1 MVDISKIRTL
11 KEKSKG
17 RRPKSNLKTIII
29 IIVTISAVAL
39 LILTVPSIIETFK
52 QEKILAMQNFE
63 KTKSDAIKQINI
75 MFSKYPSDPMKNI
88 FIAKIYAANNEE
100 EISKVINEA
109 SYYIKLKEYKETI
122 INYIK
127 NYYGKFYNMS
137 TLAQETVF
145 KIQSAN
151 TIGEVNKIYNEY
163 IQLRDSDL
171 ESIKSQYKAKLLQD
185 IYNIIETGNIFYLKS
200 EKQFITKEQLLNILK
215 TADINELENIK
226 NNLETPSEL
235 CKVSLVVSPNQLPD
249 LPKKGEI
256 LNIYNKNGSLITSTL
271 VDRVYVIVKNVQYSE
286 SKSVESSVS
295 MYGSTI
301 KKSANSNIQ
310 YNIND
315 IPGILH
321 ATVIGRLDY
330 NKIEQMFEDYG
341 YRLNELEQKTQ
352 ILDTNNVKY
361 LLVLYVP
368 QDTVNDLAKQKPEN
382 LYISVI
388 IGGDYENS

>member
-17 RRPKSNLKTIII
+17 RKPKSNLMPIVII
-29 IIVTISAVAL
+29 IIVISFVAL

-52 QEKILAMQNFE
+52 QEKILTMQSFE
-63 KTKSDAIKQINI
+63 KTKSDAIQQINT
-75 MFSKYPSDPMKNI
+75 MFSKYPSDPMKNT
-88 FIAKIYAANNEE
+88 FIAKIQTAKNEE
-100 EISKVINEA
+100 EIRKVVDEA
-109 SYYIKLKEYKETI
+109 SRYIKLKEYKKSV
-122 INYIK
+122 INNIK
-127 NYYGKFYNMS
+127 NYYGEFYNMS

-145 KIQSAN
+145 KIQAADSLE
-151 TIGEVNKIYNEY
+151 EVNKIYEKY
-163 IQLRDSDL
+163 MQVRDSDL
-171 ESIKSQYKAKLLQD
+171 ESLESQYREKLLRD
-185 IYNIIETGNIFYLKS
+185 IYNIIDTGNIFYLKS
-200 EKQFITKEQLLNILK
+200 EKQFITKKQILNILT

-226 NNLETPSEL
+226 NNLVIPSKL
-235 CKVSLVVSPNQLPD
+235 NKVSLVISPNQLPN

-256 LNIYNKNGSLITSTL
+256 LNIYNNNGTLITSAL
-271 VDRVYVIVKNVQYSE
+271 VDRAYVLVKNVQYSE
-286 SKSVESSVS
+286 SKSVDSSVS
-295 MYGSTI
+295 RYDTSI

-310 YNIND
+310 YSIND

-330 NKIEQMFEDYG
+330 NKIVQMFENYG

-352 ILDTNNVKY
+352 ILDIDNVKY

-388 IGGDYENS
+388 MGGDDENS